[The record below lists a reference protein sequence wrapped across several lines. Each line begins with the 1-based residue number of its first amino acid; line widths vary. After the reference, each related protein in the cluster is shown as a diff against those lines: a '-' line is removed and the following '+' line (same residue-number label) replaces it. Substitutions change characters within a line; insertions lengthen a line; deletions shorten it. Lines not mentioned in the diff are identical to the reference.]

1 MTQIAG
7 FHHVTLP
14 ARDLDRSGD
23 WYERVFGFQRVLIEE
38 DADRVTM
45 VLLEHPD
52 GMLLCLHQ
60 PPDPSPAWQGLGS
73 AVAVLSFRVASR
85 ADQMRWDGRLTE
97 LGAEHASP
105 RQAHLG
111 WALDVIDPSG
121 LRIQLHTYE
130 AVSAD
135 DTSHDQMLRRAHI
148 AACGCGSGARRL
160 DTVQ

>member
-7 FHHVTLP
+7 FHHVTLS
-14 ARDLDRSGD
+14 AWDLDRSGD
-23 WYERVFGFQRVLIEE
+23 WYERVFGFQPVLIEE
-38 DADRVTM
+38 DEDRVTM
-45 VLLEHPD
+45 VLLEHPE

-60 PPDPSPAWQGLGS
+60 PPDPGPAWPGLGS

-85 ADQMRWDGRLTE
+85 ADLMRWDGRLTE
-97 LGAEHASP
+97 LGAEHSSP

-111 WALDVIDPSG
+111 WALDVIDPPG

-135 DTSHDQMLRRAHI
+135 DT
-148 AACGCGSGARRL
+148 
-160 DTVQ
+160 

>member
-1 MTQIAG
+1 MAQISG

-38 DADRVTM
+38 DEDRVTM
-45 VLLEHPD
+45 VLLEHPE

-60 PPDPSPAWQGLGS
+60 PLGPSPAWHGLGS
-73 AVAVLSFRVASR
+73 AVAMLSFRVASR
-85 ADQMRWDGRLTE
+85 ADLVRWDGRLTE
-97 LGAEHASP
+97 LGAEHSSP

-121 LRIQLHTYE
+121 LRVQLHTFE

-135 DTSHDQMLRRAHI
+135 DT
-148 AACGCGSGARRL
+148 
-160 DTVQ
+160 